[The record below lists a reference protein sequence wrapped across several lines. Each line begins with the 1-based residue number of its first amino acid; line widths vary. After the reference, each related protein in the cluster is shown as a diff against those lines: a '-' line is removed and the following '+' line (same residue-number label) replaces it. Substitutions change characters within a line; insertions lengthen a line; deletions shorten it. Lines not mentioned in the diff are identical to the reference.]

1 MDKGENYD
9 KAELFVV
16 VWTVK
21 EARTGWGWGKQ
32 RMHTEFWA
40 LQFVD
45 GWELNGQFFPSADDH
60 PKPLSQRY
68 REFCGQRRV
77 KQVLQSSQNA
87 AVVQYRL
94 PHRGNGF
101 SFTARFP
108 RNAWRE
114 YETSD

>member
-1 MDKGENYD
+1 VGKTKKGYRI
-9 KAELFVV
+9 FI
-16 VWTVK
+16 VK
-21 EARTGWGWGKQ
+21 PVEKLRLGRAVSQ
-32 RMHTEFWA
+32 RDVSCV

-45 GWELNGQFFPSADDH
+45 GWELNGQFFPSAEDH

-87 AVVQYRL
+87 ALVQYRV

-108 RNAWRE
+108 RNTSRE
-114 YETSD
+114 